1 MKKGWLITI
10 GLVLAGCILAFIWYR
25 QQVKRAAE
33 EPYGTVL
40 KPRLE
45 LSSWEVTDI
54 DADLVKVNGKLLID
68 NPLPVGFKAKRMY
81 FEFLIDSTVVSRGDY
96 PQTIAV
102 EPSDSSTITI
112 PVEVPLKPLE
122 AKLKHLYEYNIDSVV
137 YTVRT
142 RFDLDVPL
150 LGNRTFTDTLN
161 RKLPTVY
168 VPTLKIERVKIGKIG
183 LNESELA
190 MNISVGNR
198 NAFPIR
204 FFDTRYVV
212 SVDGKEIAEG
222 YQPDSILIEKQSTTP
237 VVLPLTLKPNT
248 LLGLTGKMLFDKKD
262 TPMLVRFQ
270 CKLIDKD
277 GDNLFRDSKM
287 TMRVEGT
294 MAEFMQAAT
303 QLK

>member
-1 MKKGWLITI
+1 MKKGWLIAI
-10 GLVLAGCILAFIWYR
+10 GVVLLVGLLAFIWYQR
-25 QQVKRAAE
+25 QVKQAAE
-33 EPYGTVL
+33 EPYGTAL

-96 PQTIAV
+96 PQTIAI
-102 EPSDSSTITI
+102 EPSDSSTITL
-112 PVEVPLKPLE
+112 PVEVPLKQLE
-122 AKLKHLYEYNIDSVV
+122 NKLKYLYENNIDSVV

-142 RFDLDVPL
+142 RFDLDVPI
-150 LGNRTFTDTLN
+150 LGNRTFTDTIN

-168 VPTLKIERVKIGKIG
+168 IPTMQIERVKIGKVG

-190 MNISVGNR
+190 MNVSVGNR

-212 SVDGKEIAEG
+212 TVDGKEIAEG

-237 VVLPLTLKPNT
+237 VLLPLTLKPGT

-262 TPMLVRFQ
+262 TPMLILFH
-270 CKLIDKD
+270 CKIIDKD
-277 GDNLFRDSKM
+277 GNNLFRDSKM
-287 TMRVEGT
+287 TMRIEGT
-294 MAEFMQAAT
+294 MDEFMKAAKK
-303 QLK
+303 LK